1 MDVKVVLTLVIP
13 GATMVTEEVAKAAPM
28 ENTDTILVAVQGKDE
43 KGNLQ
48 KKETL
53 VVKTRKTKDVVQKI
67 KMSSEAYEA
76 MLETPVDPKLSA
88 RWKSTRNNDRLRYHF
103 EQIAKDFNA
112 KSYYFEVLND

>member
-1 MDVKVVLTLVIP
+1 MDVKIVLTLVIP
-13 GATMVTEEVAKAAPM
+13 GATMVTENLAKVSPM
-28 ENTDTILVAVQGKDE
+28 ENTDTVLVSVQGKDK

-67 KMSSEAYEA
+67 KMSKEAYEA
-76 MLETPVDPKLSA
+76 MLETPVDPKYAA
-88 RWKSTRNNDRLRYHF
+88 RWKSTRNNDRLRFHF

-112 KSYYFEVLND
+112 KSYYYEVLED